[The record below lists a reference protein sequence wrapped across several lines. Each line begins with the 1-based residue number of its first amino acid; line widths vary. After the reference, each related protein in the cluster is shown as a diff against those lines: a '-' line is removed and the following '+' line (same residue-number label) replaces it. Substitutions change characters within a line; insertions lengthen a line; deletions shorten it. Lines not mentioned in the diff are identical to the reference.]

1 MKSLLRSLLLLITI
15 NSACVSASASASAS
29 TVPDVAP
36 LRLVVLSPFIVELLY
51 EIGAGDHIVGTVEY
65 ADFPAAANQIPRIG
79 RYDFIDFEALLLLQP
94 DVVLLSPAWTSS
106 LLRSRLQQLGFRTID
121 IKINQLADIPEQ
133 FRELGKLTQ
142 NTQQAM
148 VIAEQ
153 FSTRLTALKRQY
165 QHLAPVRIFYQV
177 WPMPLT
183 TSASTWLNE
192 ILSGCGGHNVFANSI
207 NEYPQISTEQV
218 LAVMPELIVKPL
230 HSNQEPLDNWH
241 NWPELPAVVNNQIV
255 SVDSSILNR
264 TGPRILDG
272 MALMCQIIDT
282 TRTQKQQSNQGK
294 KV

>member
-1 MKSLLRSLLLLITI
+1 MKSLLRFLLLLITI
-15 NSACVSASASASAS
+15 NSACVSASAVA
-29 TVPDVAP
+29 DVAP

-121 IKINQLADIPEQ
+121 IKIDQLDDIPEQ
-133 FRELGKLTQ
+133 FRALGKLTQ

-165 QHLAPVRIFYQV
+165 QHLAPIRVFYQI

-192 ILSGCGGHNVFANSI
+192 ILNGCGGRNVFANSV
-207 NEYPQISTEQV
+207 NAYPQISTEQV

-230 HSNQEPLDNWH
+230 HSAKEPLDNWH

-272 MALMCQIIDT
+272 MAVMCQIIDA
-282 TRTQKQQSNQGK
+282 TRIQKQQSNQGK